1 MAETRHK
8 SGETLERVS
17 LTEKQLKARK
27 SRNLAIA
34 LCLAAFVG
42 IFYVATWTKLGP
54 AVLAYKGFT
63 QQ

>member
-1 MAETRHK
+1 MAESRHK
-8 SGETLERVS
+8 AGDKIERVS
-17 LTEKQLKARK
+17 LTEKQIKARK

-54 AVLAYKGFT
+54 AVMANKGFT